1 MSAALMSVTQEAQY
15 RRISRVSLGGIV
27 HQSALRWP
35 EKTALVEGKL
45 EFSYAELDRRS
56 NAFAHYLLAQDLPR
70 GARIAMLC
78 GNSAQ
83 MLTAFIGIYKAGLV
97 WVPINTGLATDAI
110 RYILEHSEAT
120 HVVIDAEF
128 LVKPELRAMLDALGI
143 RIIVCVP
150 EGQASPDGNT
160 ATFLDTLT
168 GQHVTL
174 PEVDIESGQLSQ
186 IMYTSGTTGQ
196 QKGVMHSHASVYA
209 ALSGNLFELG
219 LRPSDSTLCVLPMFH
234 CAQHSVSMSFLL
246 AGGTIVV
253 RRAFEPGAM
262 LATIEQRGIT
272 LLLGLPIMYGAML
285 AHPARPTTK
294 LSSLRLCLYV
304 MAPMART
311 LLVELI
317 EKFCPGGFALA
328 SGQTEMYPATTI
340 FKPEQQLK
348 RFGSYWGETVVTN
361 ETAIMNDE
369 GRLLGR
375 GEVGEIVHR
384 GPNVMLGYYKD
395 PEATAR
401 ASAFGWH
408 HTGDLGIF
416 DSDGQLLFVDRKK
429 DMIKTGGENVPSIKV
444 EEVLLR
450 HPAVLQ
456 VAVVGLP
463 HPRWSEAVTGF
474 VVLKPG
480 ASATV
485 ADIIDHCRQHLGG
498 FEVPK
503 SIVLLPAMPQ
513 TTTGKA
519 QKFVLRQQYKRHYG
533 DVNGAA

>member
-1 MSAALMSVTQEAQY
+1 MSEATEEARY
-15 RRISRVSLGGIV
+15 RRISRVSLGDVV
-27 HQSALRWP
+27 HRSALRWP
-35 EKTALVEGKL
+35 EKTALVDGAL
-45 EFSYAELDRRS
+45 EFSYTELDRRS
-56 NAFAHYLLAQDLPR
+56 SAFAHYLLAQGLPQ

-83 MLTAFIGIYKAGLV
+83 MVTAFIGIYKAGLV
-97 WVPINTGLATDAI
+97 WVPINTGLAVDAV
-110 RYILEHSEAT
+110 RYILEHAGAT
-120 HVVIDAEF
+120 HVVIDTEF
-128 LVKPELRAMLDALGI
+128 LAKPELRAMLDALGT

-150 EGQASPDGNT
+150 EGQASPGRDTT
-160 ATFLDTLT
+160 AFLDTLKD
-168 GQHVTL
+168 QHDTP
-174 PEVDIESGQLSQ
+174 PEVDIESGQLAQ
-186 IMYTSGTTGQ
+186 LMYTSGTTGQ
-196 QKGVMHSHASVYA
+196 QKGVMHSHASVHA

-219 LRPSDSTLCVLPMFH
+219 LRPSDSALCVLPMFH
-234 CAQHSVSMSFLL
+234 CAQHAVSMSFLL
-246 AGGTIVV
+246 AGATIVV

-272 LLLGLPIMYGAML
+272 FLMGLPIMYAAML

-328 SGQTEMYPATTI
+328 SGQTEMYPATTL

-348 RFGSYWGETVVTN
+348 RFGSYWGDSVVTN
-361 ETAIMNDE
+361 ETAIMDDE
-369 GRLLGR
+369 GQLLGR

-401 ASAFGWH
+401 SRAFGWH
-408 HTGDLGIF
+408 HTGDLGMF
-416 DSDGQLLFVDRKK
+416 DADGQLLFVDRKK

-456 VAVVGLP
+456 VAIVGLP
-463 HPRWSEAVTGF
+463 HPRWAEAVTGF

-480 ASATV
+480 ASATE
-485 ADIIDHCRQHLGG
+485 AEILAHCRQHLGG

-503 SIVLLPAMPQ
+503 SIVLLGAMPQ

-519 QKFVLRQQYKRHYG
+519 QKFVLRQRYERHY
-533 DVNGAA
+533 AEQP

>member
-1 MSAALMSVTQEAQY
+1 MSEARMSANQEAQY
-15 RRISRVSLGGIV
+15 RRISRVSLGDII
-27 HQSALRWP
+27 HRSALRWP
-35 EKTALVEGKL
+35 EKTALVDGEL
-45 EFSYAELDRRS
+45 ELSYAELDRRS
-56 NAFAHYLLAQDLPR
+56 NAFAHSLLARGLPR
-70 GARIAMLC
+70 GARIAMIC

-83 MLTAFIGIYKAGLV
+83 MITAFIGIYKAGLV
-97 WVPINTGLATDAI
+97 WVPINTGLAVDAI

-120 HVVIDAEF
+120 HAVIDAEF
-128 LVKPELRAMLDALGI
+128 LAKPELRAMLDALGT
-143 RIIVCVP
+143 RLIVCVP
-150 EGQASPDGNT
+150 EGQASPGGNT
-160 ATFLDTLT
+160 TTFLDTLK
-168 GQHVTL
+168 GQHGTV
-174 PEVDIESGQLSQ
+174 PDVDIESGQLAQ

-196 QKGVMHSHASVYA
+196 QKGVMHSHASVHA

-234 CAQHSVSMSFLL
+234 CAQHAVSMSFLL
-246 AGGTIVV
+246 GGATVVV
-253 RRAFEPGAM
+253 RRVFDPGAM
-262 LATIEQRGIT
+262 LATIERRGIT

-285 AHPARPTTK
+285 AHPARPATK

-328 SGQTEMYPATTI
+328 SGQTEMYPATTM

-348 RFGSYWGETVVTN
+348 RFGSYWGDSVVTN
-361 ETAIMNDE
+361 ETAIMDDE

-408 HTGDLGIF
+408 HTGDLGMF
-416 DSDGQLLFVDRKK
+416 DADGQLLFVDRKK

-456 VAVVGLP
+456 VAVAGLP
-463 HPRWSEAVTGF
+463 HPHWSEAVTGF

-480 ASATV
+480 ASATE
-485 ADIIDHCRQHLGG
+485 ADIIAHCRQHLGG

-513 TTTGKA
+513 TSTGKA
-519 QKFVLRQQYKRHYG
+519 QKFVLRQQYERHYEG
-533 DVNGAA
+533 VSEPR

>member
-1 MSAALMSVTQEAQY
+1 MSAIQAPRSP
-15 RRISRVSLGGIV
+15 RISRVSLGDIV
-27 HQSALRWP
+27 HRSALRWP
-35 EKTALVEGKL
+35 ERTALVDGDL

-56 NAFAHYLLAQDLPR
+56 NAFAHYLLAQGLPQ

-83 MLTAFIGIYKAGLV
+83 MLTAFVGIYKSGFV
-97 WVPINTGLATDAI
+97 WVPINTGLSVEAV
-110 RYILEHSEAT
+110 RYILEHAEAT
-120 HVVIDAEF
+120 HAVVDAE
-128 LVKPELRAMLDALGI
+128 LLAKPGLREMLGALGT

-150 EGQASPDGNT
+150 EGQAAPGGDT
-160 ATFLDTLT
+160 VAFLDTLK
-168 GQHVTL
+168 GQHGTL
-174 PEVDIESGQLSQ
+174 PEVDIQGGQLAQ

-196 QKGVMHSHASVYA
+196 QKGVMHSHASVHA

-219 LRPSDSTLCVLPMFH
+219 MRPTDSTLCVLPMFH
-234 CAQHSVSMSFLL
+234 CAQHAIVMTFLL
-246 AGGTIVV
+246 AGATVVV
-253 RRAFEPGAM
+253 RRAFDPGAM

-272 LLLGLPIMYGAML
+272 FLLGLPVMYGAML
-285 AHPARPTTK
+285 AHPARPATK

-317 EKFCPGGFALA
+317 EHFCPGGFALA
-328 SGQTEMYPATTI
+328 SGQTEMYPATTM

-348 RFGSYWGETVVTN
+348 RFGSYWGDSVVTN
-361 ETAIMNDE
+361 ETAIMDDE

-408 HTGDLGIF
+408 HTGDLGMF
-416 DSDGQLLFVDRKK
+416 DADGQLLFVDRKK

-463 HPRWSEAVTGF
+463 HARWTEAVTGF
-474 VVLKPG
+474 VVLKPN
-480 ASATV
+480 ASA
-485 ADIIDHCRQHLGG
+485 AEAELNAHCRQHLGG

-503 SIVLLPAMPQ
+503 AIVLLPAMPQ
-513 TTTGKA
+513 TSTGKA
-519 QKFVLRQQYKRHYG
+519 QKFVLRQQYARHYDAG
-533 DVNGAA
+533 RDDPNPS